1 MTTLPTARL
10 LVPLTALVALAG
22 CGGAETSTAGKQPA
36 AATIPAPAGQSWAD
50 TVTQT
55 PEGGHLM
62 GNPNAPVKL
71 VEFGSLTCHIC
82 AEFDKEGSEPL
93 KGYVNSGTVSWEFR
107 PFIRNS
113 LDLVASR
120 LADCVPAQAF
130 FPIVDSLYADQS
142 AWAFDREAQIN
153 AAIQANASQP
163 PTRLVGALGTASG
176 LDERFAARGL
186 STAAQTQCL
195 GDANALTALADR
207 TQSAGQE
214 YDIQGTPTFLLNGRK
229 VEGTA
234 WSLIEQQLIGA
245 GARKS

>member
-1 MTTLPTARL
+1 MPTLPTPRIL
-10 LVPLTALVALAG
+10 LPLAALAALAG
-22 CGGAETSTAGKQPA
+22 CGGAETTTAGQQPT
-36 AATIPAPAGQSWAD
+36 AATIPPPAGQTWAD
-50 TVTQT
+50 TVTMT
-55 PEGGHLM
+55 PEGGHVM

-71 VEFGSLTCHIC
+71 VEFGSLTCHVC
-82 AEFDKEGSEPL
+82 AAFDDEGSEPL

-130 FPIVDSLYADQS
+130 FPIVDSLYEDQS
-142 AWAFDREAQIN
+142 AWAFEREAQIN
-153 AAIQANASQP
+153 AAIQANAAQP
-163 PTRLVGALGTASG
+163 PSQLMGALGTATG
-176 LDERFAARGL
+176 LDQRFAARGL

-195 GDANALTALADR
+195 GDAGALDALAQR

-229 VEGTA
+229 VEGTS
-234 WSLIEQQLIGA
+234 WSAIEQQLLGA

>member
-1 MTTLPTARL
+1 MTPRTLL
-10 LVPLTALVALAG
+10 PLAALMVLAG
-22 CGGAETSTAGKQPA
+22 CGGAGDTTSTGAQQPTA
-36 AATIPAPAGQSWAD
+36 AAIPAPAGRTWAD

-62 GNPNAPVKL
+62 GNPNAPIKL
-71 VEFGSLTCHIC
+71 VEFGSLTCHVC
-82 AEFDKEGSEPL
+82 ADFDQQAAEPL
-93 KGYVNSGTVSWEFR
+93 RAYVNSGTVAWEFR

-130 FPIVDSLYADQS
+130 FPVVDSLYADQS
-142 AWAFDREAQIN
+142 AWAFDRQEEIN
-153 AAIQANASQP
+153 AAIQANAGQP
-163 PTRLVGALGTASG
+163 PARLMTALGTASG
-176 LDERFAARGL
+176 LEQRFASRGL
-186 STAAQTQCL
+186 STSAQAQCL
-195 GDANALTALADR
+195 DETGALDALAQR
-207 TQSAGQE
+207 TQSAGE
-214 YDIQGTPTFLLNGRK
+214 EFDIQGTPTFLLNGTK